1 MRRNLPVTQQE
12 YVYPEGSTLVSMTD
26 LRGRIT
32 YCNPAFV
39 EVSGYEFDEL
49 VGQPHNLIRHPDMPS
64 EAFRD
69 MWQTVKSSRPWT
81 AMVKNRCKNGDHY
94 WVNANV
100 TPIVRDGRPVGFM
113 SVRTRPT
120 RAQVAQADELYARMR
135 EETATGQVRTTL
147 HHGRVRTSTLAGRLA
162 SLFEVSVT
170 KVVVSAAVMPA
181 VATALIAD
189 VMPDMGATGKLLVLG
204 AALAAGGL
212 AAWLAHLHGVR
223 PLRALVGQ
231 ANAIAAGD
239 LTQRIE
245 VTRDDE
251 VGEVQRAVNQLN
263 VNLQAM
269 VGDIRRGVET
279 VSAASSQISAGNSD
293 LSSRTQSQAASVE
306 ETAATIEQISSAV
319 SGSAEA
325 ARNVAAISRD
335 ATQQSGRSGASMDEL
350 VAQMHTISD
359 SSSQITRIIE
369 VIDSIAFQTNILALN
384 AAVEAARAGEEG
396 RGFAVVANEVR
407 SLAQRTIDASAQIKE
422 IIEDSGG
429 KIRSGSDMAMLAGE
443 SLRETLESV
452 QSLNGLIAQISDG
465 AGEQAD
471 GVHQVNVAVN
481 QLDQITQQN
490 AAMVEELAAAA
501 ESLQQQ
507 ATVMAS
513 SVRIFQLA

>member
-12 YVYPEGSTLVSMTD
+12 YVYPEGATLVSMTD

-69 MWQTVKSSRPWT
+69 MWETIRSGRPWT

-100 TPIVRDGRPVGFM
+100 TPILKDGKPAGFM

-120 RAQVAQADELYARMR
+120 RAQVAEADALHARMR
-135 EETATGQVRTTL
+135 EEAAAGSRRTTL
-147 HHGRVRTSTLAGRLA
+147 EHGRVRTNTLFGRLGNW
-162 SLFEVSVT
+162 FEVSVT
-170 KVVVSAAVMPA
+170 KLMVSAAVVPA
-181 VATALIAD
+181 LLTATVAD
-189 VMPDMGATGKLLVLG
+189 LLPESGVAGDLTVLG
-204 AALAAGGL
+204 VAISAAAL
-212 AAWLAHLHGVR
+212 AAWLAHRHGIR
-223 PLRALVGQ
+223 PLQEVVGQ

-239 LTQRIE
+239 LTQRIS
-245 VTRDDE
+245 VDRDDE
-251 VGEVQRAVNQLN
+251 IGEVQRAINQLN

-269 VGDIRRGVET
+269 VGDVRRGVET

-293 LSSRTQSQAASVE
+293 LSSRTQSQAANVE

-319 SGSAEA
+319 TGSAEA
-325 ARNVAAISRD
+325 ARNVASISRD
-335 ATQQSGRSGASMDEL
+335 ATRQSGHSGASMDEL
-350 VAQMHTISD
+350 VAQMRTISE
-359 SSSQITRIIE
+359 SSNQITRIIE

-429 KIRSGSDMAMLAGE
+429 KIRHGSEMARLAGE

-452 QSLNGLIAQISDG
+452 QSLNGLISQISDG

-471 GVHQVNVAVN
+471 GVNQVNMAVN
-481 QLDQITQQN
+481 QLDRITQQN

-507 ATVMAS
+507 ASVMAS
-513 SVRIFQLA
+513 SVRIFQMA